1 MTRAYAYF
9 SPELFD
15 LIIQDILAGDSV
27 REILSRQGMP
37 SPTAFYG
44 WLRADG
50 ELAAIYTRA
59 RVLALHVMENEIID
73 LARTVTPENVKAAR
87 VKFAILRW
95 MIGKRQLRCYRP
107 GWLT

>member
-1 MTRAYAYF
+1 MSREYAYF
-9 SPELFD
+9 SRELFD

-37 SPTAFYG
+37 SRAAFYA

-50 ELAAIYTRA
+50 ELARQYVAAQT
-59 RVLALHVMENEIID
+59 LALHMMEDEVTE
-73 LARTVTPENVKAAR
+73 LARSVTPENVKAAR
-87 VKFAILRW
+87 VRFAILRW
-95 MIGKRQLRCYRP
+95 VIGKRHLRCYRP